1 MRRILIL
8 SLLCFSASVAFAKTG
23 AVRTRD
29 GRTIEGDITEK
40 DSEVVIT
47 TKAGSVTFSRTD
59 VASIT
64 YAASIKE
71 QYQQRVATLP
81 KDAGAKTHVELAKW
95 LYDNKE
101 YTLARAELDKALELD
116 ANNTDAF
123 ALKQAVERSMVWDR
137 AKQKNPAFAAEEPA
151 TTRPAIRERRVLDAD
166 QINAIRQA
174 ELKESDRPRVRL
186 DADVRRRYI
195 QQAGLEPAKFALMP
209 DGQKALEILKNGTPE
224 MRRDVRILS
233 DPAPLLRF
241 KTRIQPIVLNGCA
254 TANCHGGTSA
264 GTFQLYNP
272 ADNEAA
278 TYTNFYILTQY
289 NPRLG
294 GAMRRSIDRQQP
306 NESLLIHF
314 GLPREQAQYAHPQTQ
329 GWTALFRNTRDPKCL
344 ELIDWIQSLVPLNP
358 EYGIAFALPG
368 GGPTTQPVAEEKSAP
383 DAPVAQ
389 PARKPADNKPANGKG
404 DDTDDVLKEI
414 RGRMRPIRG
423 L

>member
-1 MRRILIL
+1 MQRILII
-8 SLLCFSASVAFAKTG
+8 SLLCFSASVVFAKTG

-40 DSEVVIT
+40 NSEVVIT
-47 TKAGSVTFSRTD
+47 TKAGSLTLSLTD

-71 QYQQRVATLP
+71 QYQQRVAALP
-81 KDAGAKTHVELAKW
+81 KGAGAKTHVDLARW

-101 YTLARAELDKALELD
+101 YDLARTELDKALELD
-116 ANNTDAF
+116 ANNSDAF
-123 ALKQAVERSMVWDR
+123 ALKQAVERSMIWDR
-137 AKQKNPAFAAEEPA
+137 AKQKTPASSVGESA
-151 TTRPAIRERRVLDAD
+151 TTRPAAKDRRVLDAD

-174 ELKESDRPRVRL
+174 ELKESDRPRVRI
-186 DADVRRRYI
+186 DADLRRRYI
-195 QQAGLEPAKFALMP
+195 QHAGLQPAKFALLP

-224 MRRDVRILS
+224 MRRDLRILS

-254 TANCHGGTSA
+254 TASCHGGPNA

-272 ADNEAA
+272 AENEAA

-289 NPRLG
+289 NPHLN
-294 GAMRRSIDRQQP
+294 GAIRKSIDRQQP
-306 NESLLIHF
+306 SESLLVHF
-314 GLPREQAQYAHPQTQ
+314 GLPREQAQFVHPQVQ
-329 GWTALFRNTRDPKCL
+329 GWIALFRTTRDPKCV
-344 ELIDWIQSLVPLNP
+344 ELIDWVQSLVPLAP
-358 EYGIAFALPG
+358 EYGIAFPLPG
-368 GGPTTQPVAEEKSAP
+368 GGPTTQPVADEKAAP
-383 DAPVAQ
+383 DAPATQ
-389 PARKPADNKPANGKG
+389 PQPTRKPADNKPAKG
-404 DDTDDVLKEI
+404 DDTEDVLKEI